1 MVVGN
6 RFKFVL
12 KVKQGASA
20 VLASMTNAKAGA
32 RPFEASASHAAN
44 GSATVAEIV
53 KLAPP
58 SATRSSSSSSNSARK
73 ILFYFKLT
81 SAQLVNFSFF
91 FIFKPLPKNPR

>member
-1 MVVGN
+1 
-6 RFKFVL
+6 
-12 KVKQGASA
+12 
-20 VLASMTNAKAGA
+20 MTNAKAGA

-73 ILFYFKLT
+73 ILFYFKLI
-81 SAQLVNFSFF
+81 SAQLVYFSFF
-91 FIFKPLPKNPR
+91 LNFQAAAKKPKVAPLMQKTLKLMKNRFRR

>member
-1 MVVGN
+1 
-6 RFKFVL
+6 
-12 KVKQGASA
+12 
-20 VLASMTNAKAGA
+20 MTNAKAGA

-81 SAQLVNFSFF
+81 SAQLVYFSFF
-91 FIFKPLPKNPR
+91 YFQAAAKKPKVAPLMQKTLKLMKNRFRR